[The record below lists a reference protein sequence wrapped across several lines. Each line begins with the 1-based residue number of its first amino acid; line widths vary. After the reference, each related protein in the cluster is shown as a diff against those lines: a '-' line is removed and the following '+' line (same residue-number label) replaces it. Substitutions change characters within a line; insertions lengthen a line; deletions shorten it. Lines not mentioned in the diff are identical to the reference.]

1 MTGGTRR
8 WRLVRAGTDA
18 VPASLRRL
26 MARRRRPPG
35 ARARPLAL
43 AATAAVVAGL
53 AVWTLWSSSLLGVRQ
68 VRVTGTEVLA
78 VAQVRE
84 VAAVVERTPLLRVDL
99 GEIADRVAGLAP
111 VETVRVWRDWP
122 DTLVIEVRER
132 TAVAAVPAAAGVALV
147 DAHAVIFHTVPQPPA
162 DLPEVV
168 FTTAEAAEATIPAAI
183 AVLTELTPRLREE
196 LRQVTVSGPAGIR
209 LELHSGRTV
218 VWGDEADSARKAQVA
233 TILLDY
239 DGDIIDVSTPEV
251 VSVR

>member
-1 MTGGTRR
+1 MTEGARR

-18 VPASLRRL
+18 VPASVRRL
-26 MARRRRPPG
+26 MARRPPPG

-43 AATAAVVAGL
+43 AATAAVLAGFV
-53 AVWTLWSSSLLGVRQ
+53 VWTLWSSSLFGVREI
-68 VRVTGTEVLA
+68 RVTGTAVLSA
-78 VAQVRE
+78 AQVRE
-84 VAAVVERTPLLRVDL
+84 VAGVAERTPLLRVDL
-99 GEIADRVAGLAP
+99 GEVAHRVAGLAP

-122 DTLVIEVRER
+122 HAVVIEVAER
-132 TAVAAVPAAAGVALV
+132 TAVAAVPGEEGAALV
-147 DAHAVIFHTVPQPPA
+147 DAHAVTYHTVPEAPA
-162 DLPEVV
+162 DLPQVV
-168 FTTAEAAEATIPAAI
+168 FTAGAAAESTLPAAI
-183 AVLTELTPRLREE
+183 EVLTELTPRLREE